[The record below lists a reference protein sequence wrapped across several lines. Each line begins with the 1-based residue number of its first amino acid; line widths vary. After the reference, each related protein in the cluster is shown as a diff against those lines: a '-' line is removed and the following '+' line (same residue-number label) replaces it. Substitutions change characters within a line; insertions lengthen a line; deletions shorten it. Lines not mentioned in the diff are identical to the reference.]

1 MPLISMTIDELKEL
15 NFHPGAGGQWYRDHS
30 RGNGD
35 PSDNHTHLIGR
46 NHTEG
51 YDPSRRGSG
60 IDTLQVEKI
69 EFKMRLT
76 GRGIMRVWLVRMT
89 DGTFKLPIFAQI
101 QGLNAEE
108 REVARALYDV
118 LPSKLRAE

>member
-1 MPLISMTIDELKEL
+1 MALISITADELKDL
-15 NFHPGAGGQWYRDHS
+15 NFSEGASGQWYRTHA

-46 NHTEG
+46 NWSDG

-60 IDTLQVEKI
+60 IAKLEVEKV
-69 EFKMRLT
+69 EFKIRCT

-89 DGTFKLPIFAQI
+89 EGEFKLPIFAAI
-101 QGLNAEE
+101 HGLNQEE
-108 REVARALYDV
+108 REIARALYDV
-118 LPSKLRAE
+118 LPSKIRAE